1 MARLNTGTKHARLGS
16 QVSKGSDVATARRG
30 SQATTARR
38 GSQTT
43 TATQESSAT
52 VTQRDDHHQRDLTAA
67 CARGNEE
74 RVRRILTENQPW
86 TEAKDKATL
95 RKALQKASARHQLNI
110 IRLLLHYGAE
120 VDAGAH
126 DEFPPLYRAAQAGQR
141 AVVEELLKHRPDLE
155 ARETRTSQTPLF
167 AASVRGFHNI
177 AALLLAKGARVDAH
191 DRDGR
196 TPLLAM
202 ATNSKFKSMETV
214 SILADHGANLEAKD
228 QIGRTPLLWA
238 ATNWSY
244 DFAKTLLEKGAS
256 VSAVNNRGRTALHL
270 TVDSSNGR
278 RGGSGEQAPAPTTPR
293 EEMLRLLL
301 QHGADVNAVSDGGWK
316 PLHNAAQKGLTS
328 IVEIL
333 LRAGADIN
341 ATLSNGMTA
350 LHWAAFNG
358 FEDTAQLLW
367 SQPEADLNIKDTFGR
382 AAWLYAA
389 ERGHDDLVEL
399 LSPGHNSHRLPK
411 SMQDAS
417 QAFNATVV
425 EFKDYGE
432 KQRISKPSV
441 FDLLYKWDEKNGRP
455 SIPLWTDGP
464 PGHAKSE
471 FKWIHLP
478 ANNLAWVETL
488 MINWFIESGCRDLE
502 GFKALMKSL
511 EQEHCGP
518 LPHANYMRPFCQR
531 ISSQHPGDDDGGG
544 PPAAGEDTLSPW
556 KGIRRSTSNLSQ
568 MTLSQG
574 IPGGDGKIVMFMPY
588 LHYET
593 DESRQK
599 MMDAIKIVSSA
610 SQASARDKT
619 PDTLLLEAYLNH
631 KPSLHPRRTLDQF
644 FYRGIDTSARDRDQV
659 VYRYCEDHGHERKV
673 FMVDQLWV
681 LVLNKDLIIT
691 CFPERFDLKKNQK
704 DPLGVLDGIVA
715 EMNAK
720 TRPPVRSVY
729 HMAILVSGRC
739 SGMFSRHRADDQ
751 DYQFLDMFESSVG
764 RVTED
769 LTHLFHHFEQASS
782 QSRQWSRPSRRSKL
796 RSGKNKKKNKP
807 PTEESSSFDRLLDIG
822 SETSL
827 LTEVRDIRDE
837 LNILTMILN
846 SQLWTLGDL
855 KNCLVE
861 ELSLSAASSSRMMR
875 NNVNSWHAAD
885 IRKRTLEQERHLKV
899 HKRDIQSMDEQAE
912 RLYQSLTDLLDLKQ
926 KHSNALEARFASEQA
941 ISAARSGQ
949 TVMVFTIVTI
959 IFLPMS
965 FISAYFGV
973 NIESFDKLD
982 GSYVAIWTFGC
993 GLAISAVFVIMA
1005 FTVVDIT
1012 KALNRFGAFV
1022 RRITSRREDAGP
1034 DDKDESGGGADGGD
1048 HGYDYQEVAVAVQP
1062 PTPGLLQSP
1071 GFRQLGDQS
1080 GPLSRERTNNTM
1092 RSDDMEMGILK
1103 QTELDLVK
1111 TKTAISFLS
1120 KTRSAVSADS
1130 LRSRRRMYGE
1140 DDLEWGRRDRET
1152 TAETC

>member
-1 MARLNTGTKHARLGS
+1 MAKRNRITEHGRLGS
-16 QVSKGSDVATARRG
+16 KA
-30 SQATTARR
+30 SQATTTTQ
-38 GSQTT
+38 GS
-43 TATQESSAT
+43 SGT
-52 VTQRDDHHQRDLTAA
+52 VTQRDQCQRELIAA
-67 CARGNEE
+67 SARGNEE
-74 RVRRILTENQPW
+74 RVRCLLTENKPW
-86 TEAKDKATL
+86 TTGKDKVAL
-95 RKALQKASARHQLNI
+95 RKALQKASARHHIDI
-110 IRLLLHYGAE
+110 IRLLLYHGAE
-120 VDAGAH
+120 VNAGAH
-126 DEFPPLYRAAQAGQR
+126 DEFPPLYRAAQAGQC
-141 AVVEELLKHRPDLE
+141 AVVEELLTHRPDLE
-155 ARETRTSQTPLF
+155 AREMRTWQTPLF
-167 AASVRGFHNI
+167 AASVKGYHDI
-177 AALLLAKGARVDAH
+177 ASLLLANGARVDAQ

-202 ATNSKFKSMETV
+202 AINPNFKSMEMASLLV
-214 SILADHGANLEAKD
+214 DHGANLEAKD
-228 QIGRTPLLWA
+228 RIGRTPLLWA
-238 ATNWSY
+238 ATNRNY
-244 DFAKTLLEKGAS
+244 DLAQTLLEKGAN

-270 TVDSSNGR
+270 TVDGSNGGR
-278 RGGSGEQAPAPTTPR
+278 TADQASMPKRPR
-293 EEMLRLLL
+293 EEMLQLLL
-301 QHGADVNAVSDGGWK
+301 QHGADANVASDGGWR

-328 IVEIL
+328 IVQVL
-333 LRAGADIN
+333 LNAGADIN

-358 FEDTAQLLW
+358 FEEVSQLIW
-367 SQPEADLNIKDTFGR
+367 SYAEADLGITDTFGR
-382 AAWLYAA
+382 AAWLCAA

-411 SMQDAS
+411 SMREAT

-425 EFKDYGE
+425 EFKEYGE
-432 KQRISKPSV
+432 KQRISKPPV
-441 FDLLYKWDEKNGRP
+441 FDLLYRWDEKNGRP
-455 SIPLWTDGP
+455 TIPLWTDGP

-488 MINWFIESGCRDLE
+488 MVNWFIESGCRDLE
-502 GFKALMKSL
+502 GFKALMKCL
-511 EQEHCGP
+511 EQEHRGP
-518 LPHANYMRPFCQR
+518 FPHANYMRPFCQR
-531 ISSQHPGDDDGGG
+531 ISSQHPGDEDGEALLGGDDTIG
-544 PPAAGEDTLSPW
+544 PGCASPLPIRL

-568 MTLSQG
+568 LTLSQG

-610 SQASARDKT
+610 SHASSRDKT
-619 PDTLLLEAYLNH
+619 PDMLLLEAYLNH

-659 VYRYCEDHGHERKV
+659 VYRYCEAHGHQRKV

-691 CFPERFDLKKNQK
+691 CFPERWDLRSHK
-704 DPLGVLDGIVA
+704 DPLGVLDGIVG

-729 HMAILVSGRC
+729 HLAILVSGRC
-739 SGMFSRHRADDQ
+739 SGTFSRHRADDQ

-769 LTHLFHHFEQASS
+769 LTHLFHQFERASS
-782 QSRQWSRPSRRSKL
+782 QSRQWARPSRRSKL
-796 RSGKNKKKNKP
+796 RSSKNKNKKT
-807 PTEESSSFDRLLDIG
+807 PTEESNSFDRLLDIG
-822 SETSL
+822 TETSL

-855 KNCLVE
+855 KNCLIE
-861 ELSLSAASSSRMMR
+861 ELSLSAASSRLMR
-875 NNVNSWHAAD
+875 NHVNNIHVAD

-899 HKRDIQSMDEQAE
+899 HKRDIQTMDEQAE

-941 ISAARSGQ
+941 LAAAREGQ

-965 FISAYFGV
+965 FIAAYFGISMDAF
-973 NIESFDKLD
+973 NDLHSD
-982 GSYVAIWTFGC
+982 YVATWTFGG
-993 GLAISAVFVIMA
+993 GLGISAVFIFMA

-1012 KALNRFGAFV
+1012 KAFSGFAALAKRLFARNDPGHEKSGDNDDDHQEAGMVPEPPGMRTRLLEPTA
-1022 RRITSRREDAGP
+1022 TSP
-1034 DDKDESGGGADGGD
+1034 
-1048 HGYDYQEVAVAVQP
+1048 
-1062 PTPGLLQSP
+1062 LQSV
-1071 GFRQLGDQS
+1071 FHRYQS
-1080 GPLSRERTNNTM
+1080 TPLSKTRTNNTIG
-1092 RSDDMEMGILK
+1092 SDMTEMGIL
-1103 QTELDLVK
+1103 QSTDLELVK
-1111 TKTAISFLS
+1111 LKTATSILS
-1120 KTRSAVSADS
+1120 KTRYAVSAKS
-1130 LRSRRRMYGE
+1130 PRSRRGYGKE
-1140 DDLEWGRRDRET
+1140 DLEWGTHDREMS
-1152 TAETC
+1152 ADTC

>member
-1 MARLNTGTKHARLGS
+1 MARRNKSTDHGRLGS
-16 QVSKGSDVATARRG
+16 KD
-30 SQATTARR
+30 SQATT
-38 GSQTT
+38 TT
-43 TATQESSAT
+43 QASSAT
-52 VTQRDDHHQRDLTAA
+52 VTQRDQYQRELTAA

-74 RVRRILTENQPW
+74 RVRRLLTAHEPW
-86 TEAKDKATL
+86 TTEKDKGTL
-95 RKALQKASARHQLNI
+95 RKALQKASARHHIAI

-120 VDAGAH
+120 VNAGGN
-126 DEFPPLYRAAQAGQR
+126 DEIPPLYRAAQAGQR
-141 AVVEELLKHRPDLE
+141 AVVEELLAHHPDLE
-155 ARETRTSQTPLF
+155 AREARTWQTPLF
-167 AASVRGFHNI
+167 AASVKGFHAI
-177 AALLLAKGARVDAH
+177 VSLLLAKGARVDAQ

-202 ATNSKFKSMETV
+202 AINPNFKSRGTV
-214 SILADHGANLEAKD
+214 SLLADHGANLEAKD
-228 QIGRTPLLWA
+228 RIGRTPLLWA
-238 ATNWSY
+238 ATNRNY
-244 DFAKTLLEKGAS
+244 DLANTLLEKGAN

-270 TVDSSNGR
+270 TVDSTDGGGG
-278 RGGSGEQAPAPTTPR
+278 RGGDQTAVPKKPR
-293 EEMLRLLL
+293 EEMLQLLL
-301 QHGADVNAVSDGGWK
+301 QHGADANAASDGGWR

-328 IVEIL
+328 IVQVL
-333 LRAGADIN
+333 LKAGADIN

-358 FEDTAQLLW
+358 FEEVTQLIW
-367 SQPEADLNIKDTFGR
+367 SYSEADLGIKDTFGR
-382 AAWLYAA
+382 AAWLCAA

-411 SMQDAS
+411 SMLEAT

-425 EFKDYGE
+425 EFKEHGE
-432 KQRISKPSV
+432 KQRISKPPV
-441 FDLLYKWDEKNGRP
+441 FDLLYRWDEKKARP
-455 SIPLWTDGP
+455 AIPLWTDGP
-464 PGHAKSE
+464 PGHAESE

-502 GFKALMKSL
+502 GFKALMKCL
-511 EQEHCGP
+511 EQEHRGP
-518 LPHANYMRPFCQR
+518 FPHANYMRPFCQR
-531 ISSQHPGDDDGGG
+531 ISSQHPGDEDGGALLGGDDTIG
-544 PPAAGEDTLSPW
+544 PGCPSPLPSKL

-568 MTLSQG
+568 LTLNQG
-574 IPGGDGKIVMFMPY
+574 IPGGDGKIAMFMPY

-599 MMDAIKIVSSA
+599 MMDAINIVSSA
-610 SQASARDKT
+610 RHASSRDKT
-619 PDTLLLEAYLNH
+619 PDMLLLEAYLNH

-659 VYRYCEDHGHERKV
+659 VYRYCEAHGHQRKV
-673 FMVDQLWV
+673 FMVDQLWI

-691 CFPERFDLKKNQK
+691 CFPERWDLRDRK
-704 DPLGVLDGIVA
+704 DPLGVLDGIVG

-769 LTHLFHHFEQASS
+769 LTHLFHHFERASS
-782 QSRQWSRPSRRSKL
+782 HSRQWARPSRRSKL
-796 RSGKNKKKNKP
+796 RISKNNNKKKT
-807 PTEESSSFDRLLDIG
+807 PTEESNSFDRLLDIG
-822 SETSL
+822 TETSL

-855 KNCLVE
+855 KNCLIE
-861 ELSLSAASSSRMMR
+861 ELSLSAASSRLMR
-875 NNVNSWHAAD
+875 NHINNSHVAD

-899 HKRDIQSMDEQAE
+899 HKRDIQTMDEQAE

-941 ISAARSGQ
+941 LSAAREGQ

-965 FISAYFGV
+965 FIAAYFGIGMDAF
-973 NIESFDKLD
+973 NDLRYQ
-982 GSYVAIWTFGC
+982 YVATWTFGG
-993 GLAISAVFVIMA
+993 GLGISAVFIFMA

-1012 KALNRFGAFV
+1012 KAFGGFAALMKGVFA
-1022 RRITSRREDAGP
+1022 RN
-1034 DDKDESGGGADGGD
+1034 D
-1048 HGYDYQEVAVAVQP
+1048 HGDEKDGHVGDDYQEAAVVTERSGTQTRLLKT
-1062 PTPGLLQSP
+1062 PTPSSPPSIIHHHQS
-1071 GFRQLGDQS
+1071 S
-1080 GPLSRERTNNTM
+1080 PLSKIGTNNTM
-1092 RSDDMEMGILK
+1092 RSDVMEMGVLHS
-1103 QTELDLVK
+1103 TELNLEK
-1111 TKTAISFLS
+1111 MKTATSILS
-1120 KTRSAVSADS
+1120 KTRYAVSVNS
-1130 LRSRRRMYGE
+1130 PRSRRGYE
-1140 DDLEWGRRDRET
+1140 EDLEWGRRDREMST
-1152 TAETC
+1152 NTC

>member
-1 MARLNTGTKHARLGS
+1 MDSRGNPSTKHARLGS
-16 QVSKGSDVATARRG
+16 KASETSRSSNATI
-30 SQATTARR
+30 TTHD
-38 GSQTT
+38 
-43 TATQESSAT
+43 SSAT
-52 VTQRDDHHQRDLTAA
+52 VTQRDQDHYLRELTAA

-74 RVRRILTENQPW
+74 RVRRVLTENQPW
-86 TEAKDKATL
+86 TSDKAKAAL
-95 RKALQKASARHQLNI
+95 RKALQKASARHHINI

-120 VDAGAH
+120 VNAGAD

-141 AVVEELLKHRPDLE
+141 AVVEELLKHRPNLE
-155 ARETRTSQTPLF
+155 ARETRTLQTPLF
-167 AASVRGFHNI
+167 AASVRGFHSI
-177 AALLLAKGARVDAH
+177 VTLLLNAGAHVDAQ
-191 DRDGR
+191 DKDER

-202 ATNSKFKSMETV
+202 ATNSNFKSMETA
-214 SILADHGANLEAKD
+214 SLLADHRANLEAKD

-238 ATNWSY
+238 ATNWNY
-244 DFAKTLLEKGAS
+244 DFAKTLLQKGAS
-256 VSAVNNRGRTALHL
+256 VAAINNRGRTALHL
-270 TVDSSNGR
+270 TVDSSNSGK
-278 RGGSGEQAPAPTTPR
+278 GGDMSPEAQRPR
-293 EEMLRLLL
+293 EEMLKLLL
-301 QHGADVNAVSDGGWK
+301 QHGANANAASDGGWR

-333 LRAGADIN
+333 LQAGADVN
-341 ATLSNGMTA
+341 ATVSNGMTA

-358 FEDTAQLLW
+358 FEQVAQVLW
-367 SQPEADLNIKDTFGR
+367 ACPETDLGKKDTFGR

-389 ERGHDDLVEL
+389 ERGHDEIVEL

-411 SMQDAS
+411 EMLDAT

-502 GFKALMKSL
+502 GFKALIKTL

-531 ISSQHPGDDDGGG
+531 ISSQHPGDEDAG
-544 PPAAGEDTLSPW
+544 PPPGEDTLSPW

-574 IPGGDGKIVMFMPY
+574 IPGGDGKIAMFMPY

-610 SQASARDKT
+610 SNASSQDKT
-619 PDTLLLEAYLNH
+619 PDTMLLEAYLNK

-681 LVLNKDLIIT
+681 FVLNKDLIIT
-691 CFPERFDLKKNQK
+691 CFPERWDIGKKK

-769 LTHLFHHFEQASS
+769 LTHLFHRFEQASS
-782 QSRQWSRPSRRSKL
+782 QSRQWARPSRRSKL
-796 RSGKNKKKNKP
+796 RSSKKKTKKA
-807 PTEESSSFDRLLDIG
+807 PTEESTSFDRLLDIG
-822 SETSL
+822 AETSL

-861 ELSLSAASSSRMMR
+861 ELSLSAASSRLMR
-875 NNVNSWHAAD
+875 NNVNNWHAAD

-941 ISAARSGQ
+941 LAAARSGQ

-965 FISAYFGV
+965 FISSYFGV
-973 NIESFDKLD
+973 NIDSFDSLS
-982 GSYVAIWTFGC
+982 GEYVAAWTFGV
-993 GLAISAVFVIMA
+993 GSAISVVFVMMA
-1005 FTVVDIT
+1005 YTVVDIT
-1012 KALNRFGAFV
+1012 KALTRFGALLK
-1022 RRITSRREDAGP
+1022 RITARRGDD
-1034 DDKDESGGGADGGD
+1034 DDKNADDEHHDS
-1048 HGYDYQEVAVAVQP
+1048 DYEPVAVISNP
-1062 PTPGLLQSP
+1062 PTPLPFQQPTFGNAS
-1071 GFRQLGDQS
+1071 RQNQHQS
-1080 GPLSRERTNNTM
+1080 GPLSKIGTNNTN
-1092 RSDDMEMGILK
+1092 RSDAMEMGLLK
-1103 QTELDLVK
+1103 STQLDLVK
-1111 TKTAISFLS
+1111 TKTAISILS
-1120 KTRSAVSADS
+1120 KTAVRQHPEPAGV
-1130 LRSRRRMYGE
+1130 R
-1140 DDLEWGRRDRET
+1140 GRRLGVGAGGSGDERGD
-1152 TAETC
+1152 

>member
-1 MARLNTGTKHARLGS
+1 MDNRTGHSTKHARLGS
-16 QVSKGSDVATARRG
+16 KASEVSKTSH
-30 SQATTARR
+30 ATTTR
-38 GSQTT
+38 S
-43 TATQESSAT
+43 SSAT
-52 VTQRDDHHQRDLTAA
+52 VTQRDQDQYQRDLTAS

-74 RVRRILTENQPW
+74 RVRRVLAENQPW
-86 TEAKDKATL
+86 TSEKAKAAL
-95 RKALQKASARHQLNI
+95 RKALQKASSRHHINI

-120 VDAGAH
+120 VNAGAD

-141 AVVEELLKHRPDLE
+141 AVVEELLKHRPNLE

-167 AASVRGFHNI
+167 AASVRGFHAI
-177 AALLLAKGARVDAH
+177 VSLLLKAGARVDEQ
-191 DRDGR
+191 DRDER

-202 ATNSKFKSMETV
+202 ATNSNFKSMETA
-214 SILADHGANLEAKD
+214 SLLADHGANLEAKD

-238 ATNWSY
+238 ATNWNY
-244 DFAKTLLEKGAS
+244 DFARILLEKGAN

-270 TVDSSNGR
+270 TVDSSGNGAK
-278 RGGSGEQAPAPTTPR
+278 SGDQASVNQRPR
-293 EEMLRLLL
+293 EEMLQLLL
-301 QHGADVNAVSDGGWK
+301 QHGANANAASDGGWR
-316 PLHNAAQKGLTS
+316 PLHNAAQKGLAS

-333 LRAGADIN
+333 LKAGADVN
-341 ATLSNGMTA
+341 ATVSNGMTA

-358 FEDTAQLLW
+358 FEQVAQVIW
-367 SQPEADLNIKDTFGR
+367 SCPEADLDIKDTFGR

-389 ERGHDDLVEL
+389 ERGHDDLVEF

-411 SMQDAS
+411 TMLDATQS
-417 QAFNATVV
+417 FNATVV

-544 PPAAGEDTLSPW
+544 PPTENDTLSPW

-610 SQASARDKT
+610 RNASSQDKT
-619 PDTLLLEAYLNH
+619 PDTMLLEAYLNH

-691 CFPERFDLKKNQK
+691 CFPERWDIGKKK

-769 LTHLFHHFEQASS
+769 LTHLFHRFEQASS
-782 QSRQWSRPSRRSKL
+782 HSRQWARPSRRSKL
-796 RSGKNKKKNKP
+796 RSSKNKKKA

-855 KNCLVE
+855 KNCLLE
-861 ELSLSAASSSRMMR
+861 ELSLSASSNGGRLLSSR
-875 NNVNSWHAAD
+875 NNVNNWHAAD

-941 ISAARSGQ
+941 LAAARSGQ

-965 FISAYFGV
+965 FIAAYFGI
-973 NIESFDKLD
+973 NIDAFDKLT
-982 GSYVAIWTFGC
+982 GNYVAAWTFGV
-993 GLAISAVFVIMA
+993 GLGISVVFIFMA

-1012 KALNRFGAFV
+1012 KAIAKFGALMK
-1022 RRITSRREDAGP
+1022 RLTARADDAGQ
-1034 DDKDESGGGADGGD
+1034 DKDGDND
-1048 HGYDYQEVAVAVQP
+1048 HGDDYEAVAVMSNP
-1062 PTPGLLQSP
+1062 PTPLPMQQSAFP
-1071 GFRQLGDQS
+1071 HQQHHHQS
-1080 GPLSRERTNNTM
+1080 GPLSKIGTNNTN
-1092 RSDDMEMGILK
+1092 RSDAMEMGLLK
-1103 QTELDLVK
+1103 STQLDLVK
-1111 TKTAISFLS
+1111 TKTAISILT
-1120 KTRSAVSADS
+1120 KTRSASI
-1130 LRSRRRMYGE
+1130 RSRRGYGD
-1140 DDLEWGRRDRET
+1140 DDLEWGRRADREMS
-1152 TAETC
+1152 AGTC

>member
-1 MARLNTGTKHARLGS
+1 MDSRGNPSTKHARLGS
-16 QVSKGSDVATARRG
+16 KASEASRSSRDSNATI
-30 SQATTARR
+30 TTHD
-38 GSQTT
+38 
-43 TATQESSAT
+43 SSAT
-52 VTQRDDHHQRDLTAA
+52 VTKRDQDQYLRELTSA

-74 RVRRILTENQPW
+74 RVRRVLTDNQPW
-86 TEAKDKATL
+86 SSDKAKAAL
-95 RKALQKASARHQLNI
+95 RKALQKASARHHINI

-120 VDAGAH
+120 VNAGAD

-141 AVVEELLKHRPDLE
+141 AVVEELLKHHPNLE
-155 ARETRTSQTPLF
+155 ARETRTLQTPLF
-167 AASVRGFHNI
+167 AASVRGYHAI
-177 AALLLAKGARVDAH
+177 VAMLLGAGAYVDAQ
-191 DRDGR
+191 DKDER

-202 ATNSKFKSMETV
+202 ATNSNFKSIKTA
-214 SILADHGANLEAKD
+214 SLLADHRANLEAKD

-238 ATNWSY
+238 ATNWNY
-244 DFAKTLLEKGAS
+244 DFARTLLQKGAS
-256 VSAVNNRGRTALHL
+256 VAAINNRGRTALHL
-270 TVDSSNGR
+270 TVDSSNSGK
-278 RGGSGEQAPAPTTPR
+278 GGDMSPEAQKPR
-293 EEMLRLLL
+293 EEMLKLLL
-301 QHGADVNAVSDGGWK
+301 QHGANANAESDGGWR
-316 PLHNAAQKGLTS
+316 PLHNAAQKGLPS

-333 LRAGADIN
+333 IKAGADIN
-341 ATLSNGMTA
+341 ATVSNGMTA

-358 FEDTAQLLW
+358 FEDVAQVIW
-367 SQPEADLNIKDTFGR
+367 SCPEADLGKKDTFGR

-389 ERGHDDLVEL
+389 ERGHDEIVEL

-411 SMQDAS
+411 AMLDAT

-502 GFKALMKSL
+502 GFKALIKTL

-531 ISSQHPGDDDGGG
+531 ISSQHPGDDDAG
-544 PPAAGEDTLSPW
+544 PPTGGEDTLSPW

-574 IPGGDGKIVMFMPY
+574 IPGGDGKIAMFMPY

-610 SQASARDKT
+610 SNASSQDKT
-619 PDTLLLEAYLNH
+619 PDTMLLEAYLNR

-681 LVLNKDLIIT
+681 FVLNKDLIIT
-691 CFPERFDLKKNQK
+691 CFPERWDIGNKK

-769 LTHLFHHFEQASS
+769 LTHLFHRFEQASS
-782 QSRQWSRPSRRSKL
+782 QSRQWARPSRRSKL
-796 RSGKNKKKNKP
+796 RSSKKTKKA
-807 PTEESSSFDRLLDIG
+807 PTEESTSFDRLLDIG
-822 SETSL
+822 AETSL

-855 KNCLVE
+855 KNCLLE
-861 ELSLSAASSSRMMR
+861 ELTLSASSSRLMR
-875 NNVNSWHAAD
+875 NNVNKWHADD

-941 ISAARSGQ
+941 LAAARSGQ

-965 FISAYFGV
+965 FIAAYFGI
-973 NIESFDKLD
+973 NIDSFDHLT
-982 GSYVAIWTFGC
+982 GEYVAKWTFGV
-993 GLAISAVFVIMA
+993 GLGISLVFVFMA

-1012 KALNRFGAFV
+1012 KALNKFGAFMK
-1022 RRITSRREDAGP
+1022 RITAKRDDSP
-1034 DDKDESGGGADGGD
+1034 DKNADDEHHDS
-1048 HGYDYQEVAVAVQP
+1048 DYEPVAMISNP
-1062 PTPGLLQSP
+1062 PTPLPFQQPTFGNRSHHP
-1071 GFRQLGDQS
+1071 HQS
-1080 GPLSRERTNNTM
+1080 GPLSKIGTNNTN
-1092 RSDDMEMGILK
+1092 RSDAMEMGLLK
-1103 QTELDLVK
+1103 STQLDLVK
-1111 TKTAISFLS
+1111 TKTAISILS
-1120 KTRSAVSADS
+1120 KTRSASI
-1130 LRSRRRMYGE
+1130 RSRRGFGD

-1152 TAETC
+1152 SAATN

>member
-1 MARLNTGTKHARLGS
+1 MARKHARLGS
-16 QVSKGSDVATARRG
+16 KASKAASE
-30 SQATTARR
+30 S
-38 GSQTT
+38 SHTT
-43 TATQESSAT
+43 TTTQDSSAT
-52 VTQRDDHHQRDLTAA
+52 VTQRDQGDQYQRKLVAA

-74 RVRRILTENQPW
+74 RVRRILTDNPPW
-86 TEAKDKATL
+86 TSPQDKAAL
-95 RKALQKASARHQLNI
+95 RKALQKASARHHINI

-120 VDAGAH
+120 VDAGAE

-141 AVVEELLKHRPDLE
+141 AVVEELLKHRPKLE
-155 ARETRTSQTPLF
+155 ARETRTSQTPL
-167 AASVRGFHNI
+167 
-177 AALLLAKGARVDAH
+177 ARVDAK

-202 ATNSKFKSMETV
+202 ATNSNFTSMETAAL
-214 SILADHGANLEAKD
+214 LADHGANLEAKD

-238 ATNWSY
+238 ATNWNL
-244 DFAKTLLEKGAS
+244 DFARTLLQKGAS
-256 VSAVNNRGRTALHL
+256 VSAVNNRGRTVLHL
-270 TVDSSNGR
+270 TVDSSNG
-278 RGGSGEQAPAPTTPR
+278 GKGADQTSVPQTPR
-293 EEMLRLLL
+293 EEMLQLLL
-301 QHGADVNAVSDGGWK
+301 QHGANPNAASDGGWK
-316 PLHNAAQKGLTS
+316 PLHNAAQKGLTYS
-328 IVEIL
+328 LEIL
-333 LRAGADIN
+333 LKAGADVN
-341 ATLSNGMTA
+341 AALSNGMTA
-350 LHWAAFNG
+350 LHWTAFNG
-358 FEDTAQLLW
+358 HEQAAQLIW
-367 SQPEADLNIKDTFGR
+367 SHPDADLGIKDTFGR

-389 ERGHDDLVEL
+389 ERGHDDIVEL

-411 SMQDAS
+411 TMLDAT

-432 KQRISKPSV
+432 KQRISKPTV

-455 SIPLWTDGP
+455 AIPLWTDGP

-502 GFKALMKSL
+502 GFQGPHEMPGAGALW
-511 EQEHCGP
+511 
-518 LPHANYMRPFCQR
+518 
-531 ISSQHPGDDDGGG
+531 
-544 PPAAGEDTLSPW
+544 PPADGDTLSPW

-574 IPGGDGKIVMFMPY
+574 IPGGDGKIAMFMPY

-610 SQASARDKT
+610 KNASSQDKT
-619 PDTLLLEAYLNH
+619 PDTMLLEAYLNH

-691 CFPERFDLKKNQK
+691 CFPERWDIGKQK

-769 LTHLFHHFEQASS
+769 LTHLFHRFEQASS
-782 QSRQWSRPSRRSKL
+782 HSRQWARPSRRSKL
-796 RSGKNKKKNKP
+796 RSSKNKKKA

-855 KNCLVE
+855 KNCLLE
-861 ELSLSAASSSRMMR
+861 ELQLSASSSRLMR
-875 NNVNSWHAAD
+875 NNVNNWHAAD

-941 ISAARSGQ
+941 LAAARSGQ

-965 FISAYFGV
+965 FIAAYFGI
-973 NIESFDKLD
+973 NIDAFDSLEGD
-982 GSYVAIWTFGC
+982 YVASWTFGV
-993 GLAISAVFVIMA
+993 GLGISLIFIFMA

-1012 KALNRFGAFV
+1012 KALHRFGAFMKRV
-1022 RRITSRREDAGP
+1022 FARREDANGQ
-1034 DDKDESGGGADGGD
+1034 DKDGD
-1048 HGYDYQEVAVAVQP
+1048 QHDSDYEAVAMQSEP
-1062 PTPGLLQSP
+1062 PTPLPLQDRSA
-1071 GFRQLGDQS
+1071 FRQNLNHQS
-1080 GPLSRERTNNTM
+1080 GPLSKIGTNNTN
-1092 RSDDMEMGILK
+1092 RSDAMEMGLLK
-1103 QTELDLVK
+1103 STQLDLVK
-1111 TKTAISFLS
+1111 TKTAISILS
-1120 KTRSAVSADS
+1120 KTRSASI
-1130 LRSRRRMYGE
+1130 RSRRGFGDE
-1140 DDLEWGRRDRET
+1140 DLEWGGRDREMS
-1152 TAETC
+1152 AGTC

>member
-1 MARLNTGTKHARLGS
+1 MARRNKGNEHGRLGS
-16 QVSKGSDVATARRG
+16 KD
-30 SQATTARR
+30 SQATT
-38 GSQTT
+38 TT
-43 TATQESSAT
+43 QGSSAT
-52 VTQRDDHHQRDLTAA
+52 VTQRDQYQRELTAA

-74 RVRRILTENQPW
+74 RVRRLLTEHGPW
-86 TEAKDKATL
+86 TTAKDKTAL
-95 RKALQKASARHQLNI
+95 RKALQKASARHHIDI
-110 IRLLLHYGAE
+110 IRLLLHHGAE
-120 VDAGAH
+120 VDAGAN

-141 AVVEELLKHRPDLE
+141 AVVEELLAHRPDLE
-155 ARETRTSQTPLF
+155 AREMRTWQTPLF
-167 AASVRGFHNI
+167 AASMNGLHAIVS
-177 AALLLAKGARVDAH
+177 LLLAKGARVDAQ

-202 ATNSKFKSMETV
+202 AINPTFKSMETA
-214 SILADHGANLEAKD
+214 SLLADHGANLEAKD
-228 QIGRTPLLWA
+228 RIGRTPLLWA
-238 ATNWSY
+238 ATNRNY
-244 DFAKTLLEKGAS
+244 DLAQTLLEKGAN

-270 TVDSSNGR
+270 TVDSSDGGR
-278 RGGSGEQAPAPTTPR
+278 SGDQTSVPKKPR
-293 EEMLRLLL
+293 EEMLKLLL
-301 QHGADVNAVSDGGWK
+301 QHGADANAASDGGWR
-316 PLHNAAQKGLTS
+316 PLHNAAHKGLTS
-328 IVEIL
+328 IVRVL
-333 LRAGADIN
+333 LHAGADVN

-358 FEDTAQLLW
+358 FEEVSQLIW
-367 SQPEADLNIKDTFGR
+367 SYPEADLGIRDTFGR
-382 AAWLYAA
+382 AAWLCAA
-389 ERGHDDLVEL
+389 ERGHDDLVVL

-411 SMQDAS
+411 SMHEATR
-417 QAFNATVV
+417 AFNATVV
-425 EFKDYGE
+425 EFKEYGE
-432 KQRISKPSV
+432 KQRISKPPV
-441 FDLLYKWDEKNGRP
+441 FDLLYRWDEKNGRP
-455 SIPLWTDGP
+455 TIPLWTDGP
-464 PGHAKSE
+464 PGYAKSE

-502 GFKALMKSL
+502 GFKALMKCL

-518 LPHANYMRPFCQR
+518 FPHANYMRPFCQR
-531 ISSQHPGDDDGGG
+531 ISSQHPGDEDGGG
-544 PPAAGEDTLSPW
+544 LLGGDDTIGPGCASPLPT
-556 KGIRRSTSNLSQ
+556 KLKDIRRSTSNLSQ
-568 MTLSQG
+568 LTLSQG

-593 DESRQK
+593 DESRRK

-610 SQASARDKT
+610 RHASSRDKT
-619 PDTLLLEAYLNH
+619 PDMLLLEAYLNH

-659 VYRYCEDHGHERKV
+659 VYRYCEAHGHQRKV

-691 CFPERFDLKKNQK
+691 CFPERWDLRNQK

-769 LTHLFHHFEQASS
+769 LTHLFHHFERASS
-782 QSRQWSRPSRRSKL
+782 HSRQWARPSRRSKL
-796 RSGKNKKKNKP
+796 RSSKNNKKKT
-807 PTEESSSFDRLLDIG
+807 PTEESNSFDQLLDIG
-822 SETSL
+822 TETSL

-855 KNCLVE
+855 KNCLIE
-861 ELSLSAASSSRMMR
+861 ELSLSAASSRLMR
-875 NNVNSWHAAD
+875 NHANNSHVAD

-899 HKRDIQSMDEQAE
+899 HKRDIQTMEEQAE

-941 ISAARSGQ
+941 LSAAREGQ

-965 FISAYFGV
+965 FIAAYFG
-973 NIESFDKLD
+973 IGMDAFSDLHTE
-982 GSYVAIWTFGC
+982 YVARWTFGG
-993 GLAISAVFVIMA
+993 GLAISAVFIFMA

-1012 KALNRFGAFV
+1012 RAFAGFAALMKRLFARN
-1022 RRITSRREDAGP
+1022 DAGHEKNG
-1034 DDKDESGGGADGGD
+1034 DDDDDYEEEAVMAEPSGTRTRLLK
-1048 HGYDYQEVAVAVQP
+1048 P
-1062 PTPGLLQSP
+1062 PMSSPLHSVFHHHQS
-1071 GFRQLGDQS
+1071 S
-1080 GPLSRERTNNTM
+1080 PLSKIGTNNTM
-1092 RSDDMEMGILK
+1092 RSEAMEMGIL
-1103 QTELDLVK
+1103 QSTELDLFDGIEVC
-1111 TKTAISFLS
+1111 IF
-1120 KTRSAVSADS
+1120 DS
-1130 LRSRRRMYGE
+1130 QI
-1140 DDLEWGRRDRET
+1140 LEF
-1152 TAETC
+1152 